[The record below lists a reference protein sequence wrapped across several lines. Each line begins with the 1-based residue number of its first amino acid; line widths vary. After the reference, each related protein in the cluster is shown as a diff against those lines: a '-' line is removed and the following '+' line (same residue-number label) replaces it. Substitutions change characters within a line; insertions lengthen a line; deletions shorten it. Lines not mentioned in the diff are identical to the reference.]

1 MKISS
6 VNTYNNIVP
15 RQNNVRY
22 SKSNMSFGHHP
33 DFDNIIKNFS
43 LCASSY
49 FRRGFVAAEPS
60 HSFVDVL
67 NVFKKVFGT
76 EGIKK
81 LLIVGIAHSEEP
93 FSYLSTIKPLKKD
106 TSIEEFLDL
115 HIIDLQSKPDK
126 KALFEDSYTID
137 NCFPDYAKDSFIYD
151 PDNSKWSFHKYRVN
165 DELFNYL
172 NNVYN
177 DSSKSK
183 WETRV
188 QEGITT
194 YPKESFDVI
203 SINNVLY
210 YIDGIEVSPTI
221 ENLYKALKPNGYII
235 TEQDRFIRHS
245 NVSDK
250 LERIA
255 EGIFRKKAKSP
266 NLKNCSTHN
275 YNIMVK

>member
-15 RQNNVRY
+15 RQNNVKY

-33 DFDNIIKNFS
+33 DFDNIIKNFP

-49 FRRGFVAAEPS
+49 FRRGSVAAEPS

-67 NVFKKVFGT
+67 NVFKKVFNT
-76 EGIKK
+76 EGLKK
-81 LLIVGIAHSEEP
+81 LLVVGVAHSEEP

-106 TSIEEFLDL
+106 KPLETFLDL

-126 KALFEDSYTID
+126 KTLFEDSYTID
-137 NCFPDYAKDSFIYD
+137 HCFPDYAKDSFVYD
-151 PDNSKWSFHKYRVN
+151 PDKSEWSFHKYRVK

-172 NNVYN
+172 NKVYDDN
-177 DSSKSK
+177 SKSK

-194 YPKESFDVI
+194 YPNEYFDVI

-210 YIDGIEVSPTI
+210 YLYENEIPPTI
-221 ENLYKALKPNGYII
+221 VNIYKALKPNGYII
-235 TEQDRFIRHS
+235 TEDDWFFRSSKIS
-245 NVSDK
+245 NN
-250 LERIA
+250 LERVA
-255 EGIFRKKAKSP
+255 EGIFRKMK
-266 NLKNCSTHN
+266 
-275 YNIMVK
+275 